1 MTLLALQ
8 PNTIQITRLVAV
20 FLIPFGLVNIGF
32 ALSWSRA
39 HAKAQPPKVSLESK
53 MQVLDEVEGD
63 GDGILGTDE
72 VLMSLRRSSLIP
84 HISDGDEDENR
95 IDIYD
100 VLATTICFK
109 VFLLLLKMAAILS
122 VGAIFFK
129 MQRTEKN
136 RLELSW
142 IEAYYFAVVTAT
154 SIGALRNNRSC
165 FIPFALSN
173 SFWAL
178 STMQATEILLHLQM
192 PVNSFSSSTCSYQR

>member
-1 MTLLALQ
+1 MHFA
-8 PNTIQITRLVAV
+8 
-20 FLIPFGLVNIGF
+20 FGLCRRPF
-32 ALSWSRA
+32 TR
-39 HAKAQPPKVSLESK
+39 KARPYPKPAPV
-53 MQVLDEVEGD
+53 
-63 GDGILGTDE
+63 
-72 VLMSLRRSSLIP
+72 
-84 HISDGDEDENR
+84 
-95 IDIYD
+95 
-100 VLATTICFK
+100 
-109 VFLLLLKMAAILS
+109 ILS